1 MSYVPSPKPF
11 PKDYAH
17 EDNSIFAL
25 LSLSSVRNIR
35 TQRKPFLCL
44 ETELLLFC
52 PALLHLLP

>member
-1 MSYVPSPKPF
+1 MSYIPCPRPF

-25 LSLSSVRNIR
+25 LSLSSDRNIR
-35 TQRKPFLCL
+35 TQRKTLLCL

-52 PALLHLLP
+52 PMLLHLLP